1 MLCLILVSRFLLLE
15 MIRHF
20 RLLLIFTCF
29 SFYGC
34 NKTEYFLD
42 LNKNSKM
49 DPYEDPSISAIKRA
63 KDILSHLTIE
73 EKIAQMESSAPAIP
87 KLGISK
93 YNWMNEAL
101 HGIRGD
107 HGEITTVFPQAIGLA
122 ASWNVD
128 LALRQGIA
136 ISDEARGLA
145 NDRGN
150 DRYLDFWSPVIN
162 IGRDPRWGRT
172 QEGYGEDPVLV
183 SEISKAFIKGLQ
195 GDHPK
200 YYKVLSAPKHFVAN
214 NEEYRRHS
222 GSSEVP
228 MKILRDYYLPAFK
241 SSIVD
246 AGAQSIMTAYNALNG
261 IPCTAN
267 KFLLQDILR
276 NEWQFPG
283 WVVTDCGAIYDIYVN
298 HKYVNDP
305 AEAVALSLK
314 AGTDLNCGSSFR
326 LHLKDAFD
334 RGLVTIK
341 DIDQALLRIFTTRIK
356 LGVFDPPSMNPYSKI
371 SKEVVDSKHHRELAH
386 QIALQSI
393 VLLKNENDA
402 LPLDK
407 DIKSVAVIGPNANFC
422 RFGTYSGKP
431 SIQITPLDGIKAAIP
446 NATITYSQGTTI
458 LETELPTMA
467 DTFFYAPDGSPGVKA
482 EYFNGFDIK
491 KEPDL
496 VRLEKSPNIS
506 WEFEGTPDSTIFR
519 PNFFSVRFS
528 GNIVVKKSGIYKINI
543 NGIDG
548 LKFYFQGKKVV
559 DKVSENYSHTTFKT
573 TYLNEGAQYPFIIEY
588 FEDEG
593 WGEVRLG
600 ISEVKE
606 GLIDDAIFKAKSSD
620 LVIMVLGTYDYIES
634 EGRDRKNTD
643 LPLDQKNLLK
653 KIYDVNKNII
663 LVLIN
668 GSTIS
673 LPWANEHIPAIL
685 EAWYPGQSGGK
696 AIAEVLFGDFNPGGK
711 LPLTFYND
719 INDLPP
725 FDDYDVRN
733 GRTYMYFKDE
743 PLYPFGYGLSYTNF
757 KFQDVRLNNTHL
769 SKNDTLSVSF
779 EITNTGSRSGSEV
792 PQLYI
797 ENQGIKKLKAF
808 KRVFLNGNESIEAS
822 LEVAITD
829 LQSWDLNKN
838 KYVVSPGDYSVHL
851 GTSSKDLLFT
861 ENIKLLSE

>member
-1 MLCLILVSRFLLLE
+1 MKKNYKLKIPKQSLLLV
-15 MIRHF
+15 
-20 RLLLIFTCF
+20 FTG
-29 SFYGC
+29 FYFFGC
-34 NKTEYFLD
+34 NQTDHFID
-42 LNKNSKM
+42 LNNNSKM
-49 DPYEDPSISAIKRA
+49 DPYEDPNISAIERA
-63 KDILSHLTIE
+63 KDIISHLTIE
-73 EKIAQMESSAPAIP
+73 EKIAQMESGAPSIP

-128 LALRQGIA
+128 LASQQGIA

-228 MKILRDYYLPAFK
+228 MKVLRDYYLPAFK

-267 KFLLQDILR
+267 TFLLQDILR

-283 WVVTDCGAIYDIYVN
+283 WVVTDCGAIYDIHVN

-305 AEAVALSLK
+305 VQAVALSLK
-314 AGTDLNCGSSFR
+314 AGTDLNCGSYFR

-334 RGLVTIK
+334 QGLVTTE
-341 DIDQALLRIFTTRIK
+341 DIDQALLRIFVTRIK

-371 SKEVVDSKHHRELAH
+371 SKDVVDSKHHKELAH
-386 QIALQSI
+386 EIALQSI
-393 VLLKNENDA
+393 VLLKNENDV
-402 LPLDK
+402 LPLQK
-407 DIKSVAVIGPNANFC
+407 SIKSVAVIGPNANFC
-422 RFGTYSGKP
+422 RFGTYSGKS
-431 SIQITPLDGIKAAIP
+431 SINITPLDGIKSMIP
-446 NATITYSQGTTI
+446 DANITYSQGTTI
-458 LETELPTMA
+458 LETELPTMP
-467 DTFFYAPDGSPGVKA
+467 DNLFYTSDGSPGVKA
-482 EYFNGFDIK
+482 EYFKGFDIK
-491 KEPDL
+491 KKPDL
-496 VRLEKSPNIS
+496 IRIEKSPNIS
-506 WEFEGTPDSTIFR
+506 WEFDGTPDSTIFET
-519 PNFFSVRFS
+519 NSFSVRFS
-528 GNIVVKKSGIYKINI
+528 GNIVVQKSGSYKINV

-548 LKFYFQGKKVV
+548 LKFYFQGKKLV

-573 TYLNEGAQYPFIIEY
+573 SHLDKGTQYPFSLEY

-600 ISEVKE
+600 ISEIKE
-606 GLIDDAIFKAKSSD
+606 GLIDDAISKAASSD
-620 LVIMVLGTYDYIES
+620 LVLMVMGTYDYIES

-653 KIYDVNKNII
+653 RIYDVNENIVLI
-663 LVLIN
+663 LIN

-673 LPWANEHIPAIL
+673 LPWANGHIPAII

-696 AIAEVLFGDFNPGGK
+696 AIAEILFGDYNPGGK
-711 LPLTFYND
+711 LPMTFYKG

-733 GRTYMYFKDE
+733 GRTYMYFKGE
-743 PLYPFGYGLSYTNF
+743 PLYPFGHGLSYTNF
-757 KFQDVRLNNTHL
+757 KIKNVRPNNTNF
-769 SKNDTLSVSF
+769 SKDDTLQVTF
-779 EITNTGSRSGSEV
+779 NIVNVGSRYGSEV

-797 ENQGIKKLKAF
+797 EQNGIKKLKAF
-808 KRVFLNGNESIEAS
+808 KRIFLNKDES
-822 LEVAITD
+822 LESTMKVAIKD
-829 LQSWDLNKN
+829 FQSWDLIEN
-838 KYVVSPGDYSVHL
+838 KYVVKTGDYRIHL
-851 GTSSKDLLFT
+851 GTSSQDFVFT
-861 ENIKLLSE
+861 SNIKVN